1 MTAGRFRPVAAF
13 LLLSLASPVAAQ
25 SSSTA
30 FSHRPWV
37 GVGFGWGVFAGPQL
51 EGPGAL
57 LAASLDV
64 PITPAAGVRIS
75 TDRIWQSIR
84 DYGDVSLRQLS
95 ADLTMRRTIS
105 RTSSCNWQSVVGL
118 GLGVYRFLFESRA
131 PADPTRSGYQISAG
145 ADCVGGRLAI
155 GGMLG
160 FRFIDAPDHPAFT
173 SDWVIT
179 GIGTFTVRV
188 RF

>member
-1 MTAGRFRPVAAF
+1 MRAGRVSTVT
-13 LLLSLASPVAAQ
+13 LLLCLASPVAAQ
-25 SSSTA
+25 SSSSA

-51 EGPGAL
+51 EGPGGL

-64 PITPAAGVRIS
+64 PLTPLAGVRVS
-75 TDRIWQSIR
+75 ADRIWQSIR

-95 ADLTMRRTIS
+95 AELTMRRTIS
-105 RTSSCNWQSVVGL
+105 RTSACDMQSVVGL
-118 GLGVYRFLFESRA
+118 GLGVYRFLFESGA
-131 PADPTRSGYQISAG
+131 PEDPTRIGYQIGAG

-155 GGMLG
+155 GGLLG

-173 SDWVIT
+173 SDVVIAGT
-179 GIGTFTVRV
+179 GTFTVRI